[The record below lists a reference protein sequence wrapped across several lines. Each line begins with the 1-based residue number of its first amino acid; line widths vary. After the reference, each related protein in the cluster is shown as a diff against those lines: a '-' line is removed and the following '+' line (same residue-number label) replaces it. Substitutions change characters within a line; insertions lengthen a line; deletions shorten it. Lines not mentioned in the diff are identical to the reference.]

1 MPAYRAPVKDTQ
13 FVLSAVVGLEK
24 YSNLP
29 GFADAT
35 PDVVQAILEEGA
47 KFCEGV
53 LQPLNLSG
61 DQEGCT
67 RHPDGSVTTPAG
79 FKAAYDAFVV
89 AGWGTLTA
97 APEYGGQGL
106 PHVVGTAIAEYL
118 SSANMAFSMYPGL
131 NEGAQAAIA
140 AVGSDE
146 QKRKY
151 LPKMVEGRWTGT
163 MNLTEPQCGTDLGL
177 IRTRAAPQADGS
189 YAVTGTKIFISAG
202 EHDLSDNI
210 MHLVLAKTTGAP
222 DNVKGISLFI
232 VPKFIVGDD
241 GTLGERNGVKCGSI
255 EHKMGIHANS
265 TCVMNY
271 DGATGYLIGEENK
284 GLRAMFIMMNAARL
298 GVGVQGLAQGEVAY
312 QNAAIYARDRV
323 QGKALTVAG
332 SATVAPGP
340 GADVVASKADPI
352 IVHADVRRMLM
363 DGRAFNEGARA
374 LILWGA
380 LQVDLAHKAATPEE
394 RQTADDLIGLLT
406 PVIKGYC
413 TDKGYD
419 IATASQQVYGG
430 HGYIAEWGMEQFVR
444 DARIA
449 QIYEGTNGIQAMD
462 LVGRK
467 LGMNGGRALR
477 AYLGL
482 LAETIADAKSDER
495 LAKLAGGLDKASGE
509 LQASTM
515 WLMQNG
521 LSNPDNAGAAATAYL
536 HLMGIVALGQMWLV
550 MAKASHAALDAGASD
565 AAFYENKL
573 ITARYFA
580 ERFFPDAGALR
591 RKLEAGS
598 ESLMA
603 LPAEA
608 F

>member
-1 MPAYRAPVKDTQ
+1 MPSYRAPVKDTL
-13 FVLSAVVGLEK
+13 FVLNHVIGLDR

-35 PDVVQAILEEGA
+35 PDVVQAILEEGG
-47 KFCEGV
+47 KFCENV
-53 LQPLNLSG
+53 LAPLNLSG
-61 DQEGCT
+61 DIEGCT
-67 RHPDGSVTTPAG
+67 RHDDASVTTPKG
-79 FKAAYDAFVV
+79 FKDAYAQFME
-89 AGWGTLTA
+89 AGWGTLM
-97 APEYGGQGL
+97 APADYGGQGL
-106 PHVVGTAIAEYL
+106 PHVVGTAMSEYL

-146 QKRKY
+146 QKRKW
-151 LPKMVEGRWTGT
+151 LPNMIHGRWTGT

-177 IRTRAAPQADGS
+177 IKTRAEPQSDGS
-189 YAVTGTKIFISAG
+189 HKITGTKIFISAG
-202 EHDLSDNI
+202 EHDLNDNI
-210 MHLVLAKTTGAP
+210 IHLVLAKTTGAP
-222 DNVKGISLFI
+222 DTVKGISLFI
-232 VPKFIVGDD
+232 VPKFLVNDD
-241 GTLGERNGVKCGSI
+241 GSLGARNAVKCGSI

-271 DGATGYLIGEENK
+271 DGATGYLLGEEMK

-312 QNAAIYARDRV
+312 QNAVIYAKDRV
-323 QGKALTVAG
+323 QGRALT
-332 SATVAPGP
+332 GP
-340 GADVVASKADPI
+340 ADPQAKADPI
-352 IVHADVRRMLM
+352 IVHPDVRRNLM
-363 DGRAFNEGARA
+363 DGRAFNEGMRA
-374 LILWGA
+374 LALWGA

-394 RQTADDLIGLLT
+394 RELADDLIGLLT
-406 PVIKGYC
+406 PVIKGYG

-430 HGYIAEWGMEQFVR
+430 HGYIREWGMEQFVR

-467 LGMNGGRALR
+467 LGQNGGRALR
-477 AYLGL
+477 AYLATVEQAIG
-482 LAETIADAKSDER
+482 DAPDSVAFIRDPMK
-495 LAKLAGGLDKASGE
+495 KALGE
-509 LQASTM
+509 LQAATM
-515 WLMQNG
+515 WLIQNG
-521 LSNPDNAGAAATAYL
+521 LSNPDNAGAGAAAYM
-536 HLMGIVALGQMWLV
+536 HLMGITALGHMWLQ
-550 MAKASHAALDAGASD
+550 MAKIAREALDAGAGD
-565 AAFYENKL
+565 ADFMDAKL

-580 ERFFPDAGALR
+580 ERFIPDAGALR
-591 RKLEAGS
+591 RKLEAGA

-603 LPAEA
+603 LPAAA